1 MGIHTSAQ
9 TLAQVAIGQY
19 NKDYGTSSN
28 GAGNWVSTDP
38 LFVIGNGSSATT
50 RSDAM
55 VVLKD
60 ARVGINMSNPIEM
73 LHVNGNILS
82 EQGLFGSNLEIINN
96 SGNVLNTQGLNV
108 GIGVINPSERLEVF
122 GSIKA
127 TDYKY
132 AASKTK
138 YKAVSPMDFISGS
151 NDYTV
156 MLFGSLGASYMYL
169 EGTTGT
175 MAYAPIHL
183 PNGAVVEEVT
193 AYFYNNVS
201 SNMYVNLIRTE
212 HSTGASIALATAN
225 NTVQNTSDRSMTD
238 STIQNSTIDNENYR
252 YQIRVGGLR
261 STSNQTE
268 TRIYS
273 VRVKYSVSNPD

>member
-1 MGIHTSAQ
+1 MDADDD
-9 TLAQVAIGQY
+9 LVFRNDGQESLRLK
-19 NKDYGTSSN
+19 KD
-28 GAGNWVSTDP
+28 
-38 LFVIGNGSSATT
+38 L
-50 RSDAM
+50 
-55 VVLKD
+55 
-60 ARVGINMSNPIEM
+60 
-73 LHVNGNILS
+73 GNI
-82 EQGLFGSNLEIINN
+82 EV
-96 SGNVLNTQGLNV
+96 SGQV
-108 GIGVINPSERLEVF
+108 
-122 GSIKA
+122 KA

-156 MLFGSLGASYMYL
+156 MLFGSLGASYMCL

-193 AYFYNNVS
+193 AYFYNNFS

-238 STIQNSTIDNENYR
+238 STIQYSTIDNENYR

-273 VRVKYSVSNPD
+273 VRVKYSISNPD